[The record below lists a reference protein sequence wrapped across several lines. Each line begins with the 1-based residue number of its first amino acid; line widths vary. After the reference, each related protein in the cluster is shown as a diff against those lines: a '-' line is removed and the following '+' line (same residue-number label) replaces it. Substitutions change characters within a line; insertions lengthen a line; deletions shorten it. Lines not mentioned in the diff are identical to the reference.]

1 MWIRLYFH
9 RLGVAAA
16 KPVSVIPIANYALHL
31 KPGRHHHSVQF
42 YGDDTL
48 LIEETAA
55 LLSAALE
62 RGDSTVVIASQAHRE
77 GFSKALKR
85 QGLDTTFGRLKRRY
99 FEFDAAE
106 TISQCTVKGHLDA
119 ATFSETIGHVLVRA
133 KMAAES
139 PQRSVFAFGEMV
151 ALFWAD
157 GNPKAAI
164 ALERIWN
171 DLAHTNSFALR
182 CAYPSGAFHADSEA
196 YLLQICAEHSHVIS
210 TDLHEKGRILQ

>member
-1 MWIRLYFH
+1 MRLYSH
-9 RLGVAAA
+9 RLGLATA
-16 KPVSVIPIANYALHL
+16 KLVSAIPIANYAFHL

-42 YGDDTL
+42 YSHDTL
-48 LIEETAA
+48 LIEETGA

-62 RGDSTVVIASQAHRE
+62 RGDSTIVIASPAHRE
-77 GFSKALKR
+77 GFSKTLKR
-85 QGLDTTFGRLKRRY
+85 RGLDTNFGRLKRRY

-106 TISQCTVKGHLDA
+106 TISQCMVKGLLDA

-139 PQRSVFAFGEMV
+139 QQRSVFAFGEMV
-151 ALFWAD
+151 ALLWAE

-182 CAYPSGAFHADSEA
+182 CAYPSGAFHASSEA
-196 YLLQICAEHSHVIS
+196 HLLQICAEHSHVIS
-210 TDLHEKGRILQ
+210 TDVHGKGQIIS